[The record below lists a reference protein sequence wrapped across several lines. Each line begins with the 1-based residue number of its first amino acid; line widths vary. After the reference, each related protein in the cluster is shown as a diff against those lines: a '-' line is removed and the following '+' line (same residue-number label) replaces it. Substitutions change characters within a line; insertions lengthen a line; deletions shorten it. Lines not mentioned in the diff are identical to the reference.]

1 MRVLTNGLRKLPVF
15 LVCIGLFSHAALF
28 SGSSFAAQQKSAIRK
43 SKKARRAK
51 SQPRQQFSGR
61 FTIPQIKPQS
71 AEPAGNSVRREPSS
85 GPAAAKQ
92 TSSVI
97 RQQDLSA
104 NAQLVSRRVEPAQTS
119 KVNLLSLGVSKS
131 KRVK

>member
-1 MRVLTNGLRKLPVF
+1 MRVFTNGLRKLSVF
-15 LVCIGLFSHAALF
+15 FICLGLFSHAALF
-28 SGSSFAAQQKSAIRK
+28 SGESFAAQQKPAIRK

-51 SQPRQQFSGR
+51 PQPRLQFSGR
-61 FTIPQIKPQS
+61 FTIPQVKQQS

-92 TSSVI
+92 TSSVT

-104 NAQLVSRRVEPAQTS
+104 NAQLESRRVGP
-119 KVNLLSLGVSKS
+119 
-131 KRVK
+131 